1 MNMKILGYNIIS
13 VMHKKE
19 ISMTE
24 LSRRMK
30 CDRGNLYYRIT
41 NPESMKVKQLVR
53 IGNAIGVDW
62 RDLMEG
68 VEE

>member
-13 VMHKKE
+13 VMNKKE
-19 ISMTE
+19 ISMAE

-30 CDRGNLYYRIT
+30 RDRGNLYYRIT

-53 IGNAIGVDW
+53 IGKAIGVDW